1 MSWARAAYRSRQF
14 FGALRARLEEE
25 ERAEVAAHL
34 TPAEQHLFYS
44 MDLRDQRH
52 AFDVFRILKS
62 GGQRDASL
70 LAAALLHDVGKGPI
84 RLRERVA
91 FVLLRAVSP
100 RLLRR
105 LASVDGAPAGGGQT
119 AARLGGSAFGGGW
132 RGALARSLDHAER
145 GAALAEAAGST
156 AETVRLIRLHR
167 SPASA
172 SSAEPP
178 GDDVALALLQAAD
191 ESS

>member
-1 MSWARAAYRSRQF
+1 MSWARATYRSRQF
-14 FGALRARLEEE
+14 FGAFRARLEEE

-34 TPAEQHLFYS
+34 TPAEQQLFYS

-52 AFDVFRILKS
+52 ALDVFRVLTS
-62 GGQRDASL
+62 GGHRDASL

-84 RLRERVA
+84 RLWHRVA
-91 FVLLRAVSP
+91 FVVLRAVSP
-100 RLLRR
+100 GLLRR
-105 LASVDGAPAGGGQT
+105 LARADDAS
-119 AARLGGSAFGGGW
+119 W

-167 SPASA
+167 SATS
-172 SSAEPP
+172 
-178 GDDVALALLQAAD
+178 GDAALALLQAAD
-191 ESS
+191 EAS

>member
-14 FGALRARLEEE
+14 FGALRARLAEG
-25 ERAEVAAHL
+25 ERVEVAAHL
-34 TPAEQHLFYS
+34 TPAEQRLFYS

-52 AFDVFRILKS
+52 ALDVCHVLKS
-62 GGQRDASL
+62 GGHRDASL

-84 RLRERVA
+84 RLWQRVA

-105 LASVDGAPAGGGQT
+105 LASGDGP
-119 AARLGGSAFGGGW
+119 GW

-145 GAALAEAAGST
+145 GAALAQAAGST
-156 AETVRLIRLHR
+156 PETVRLIRLHR
-167 SPASA
+167 SSTAASPRPELGPKA
-172 SSAEPP
+172 SAEPA
-178 GDDVALALLQAAD
+178 GDDVALALLRAAD
-191 ESS
+191 EAS

>member
-25 ERAEVAAHL
+25 DSAEIAAHL

-44 MDLRDQRH
+44 MDRRDQRH
-52 AFDVFRILKS
+52 GLDVFRVLKS
-62 GGQRDASL
+62 GGHTDASL
-70 LAAALLHDVGKGPI
+70 LAAALLHDAGKGPVKVWH
-84 RLRERVA
+84 RVA
-91 FVLLRAVSP
+91 FVLLKAVSP

-105 LASVDGAPAGGGQT
+105 LAAAG
-119 AARLGGSAFGGGW
+119 RGGW

-145 GAALAEAAGST
+145 GAALAEASGST

-167 SPASA
+167 SPAG
-172 SSAEPP
+172 
-178 GDDVALALLQAAD
+178 GDAALTLLQGAD
-191 ESS
+191 EAG

>member
-1 MSWARAAYRSRQF
+1 MSWARAAHRSRQF
-14 FGALRARLEEE
+14 FRALRARLEEQ
-25 ERAEVAAHL
+25 ERAEVTTHL
-34 TPAEQHLFYS
+34 TSAEQHLFYS

-52 AFDVFRILKS
+52 ALDVFYALEAA
-62 GGQRDASL
+62 GHRDASL
-70 LAAALLHDVGKGPI
+70 LAAAFLHDVGKGPI
-84 RLRERVA
+84 RLWQRVA
-91 FVLLRAVSP
+91 FVLLRAMSP

-105 LASVDGAPAGGGQT
+105 LACVDGPPAGGGQT

-145 GAALAEAAGST
+145 GAGLAEAAGST

-167 SPASA
+167 SP
-172 SSAEPP
+172 P

>member
-14 FGALRARLEEE
+14 FGALRARLEKE

-34 TPAEQHLFYS
+34 TPAEQRLFS
-44 MDLRDQRH
+44 AMDLRDQRH
-52 AFDVFRILKS
+52 ALDVFRVLKS

-84 RLRERVA
+84 RLWQRVA
-91 FVLLRAVSP
+91 FVLLRVVSP

-105 LASVDGAPAGGGQT
+105 LASADAPPAGGG
-119 AARLGGSAFGGGW
+119 SAFDRGW
-132 RGALARSLDHAER
+132 RGALGRSLNHAER
-145 GAALAEAAGST
+145 GAALAKAVGST

-167 SPASA
+167 SPTSA
-172 SSAEPP
+172 SSAEPA

-191 ESS
+191 EVS

>member
-14 FGALRARLEEE
+14 FGALRARLGEE

-34 TPAEQHLFYS
+34 TPAEQRLFYS

-52 AFDVFRILKS
+52 ALDVFRVLKS

-84 RLRERVA
+84 RLWHRVA
-91 FVLLRAVSP
+91 FVLLKAVSP

-105 LASVDGAPAGGGQT
+105 LASGDGP
-119 AARLGGSAFGGGW
+119 GW

-178 GDDVALALLQAAD
+178 GGDAALALLQAAD

>member
-52 AFDVFRILKS
+52 ALDVFRVLKS

-70 LAAALLHDVGKGPI
+70 LAAALLHDAGKGPI

-105 LASVDGAPAGGGQT
+105 LA
-119 AARLGGSAFGGGW
+119 RLDEPGW

-145 GAALAEAAGST
+145 GAGLAEAAGST

-167 SPASA
+167 SP
-172 SSAEPP
+172 P
-178 GDDVALALLQAAD
+178 GDDAAVALLQAAD

>member
-14 FGALRARLEEE
+14 FGALRARLEDE

-52 AFDVFRILKS
+52 ALDVFRVLNS

-70 LAAALLHDVGKGPI
+70 LAAAFLHDVGKGPI
-84 RLRERVA
+84 RLWQRVA
-91 FVLLRAVSP
+91 FVLLRAASP

-105 LASVDGAPAGGGQT
+105 LASGE
-119 AARLGGSAFGGGW
+119 GGGW

-145 GAALAEAAGST
+145 GAGLAEAAGST

-167 SPASA
+167 SP
-172 SSAEPP
+172 P
-178 GDDVALALLQAAD
+178 GDDGALALLQAAD

>member
-34 TPAEQHLFYS
+34 TLAEQRLFYA

-52 AFDVFRILKS
+52 ALDVFRVLKS
-62 GGQRDASL
+62 GGHRDASL

-84 RLRERVA
+84 RLWQRVA

-105 LASVDGAPAGGGQT
+105 LASADGAPAG
-119 AARLGGSAFGGGW
+119 GGSAFGGGW
-132 RGALARSLDHAER
+132 RGALSRSRDHAER

-167 SPASA
+167 SPTSA
-172 SSAEPP
+172 SSVEPA

-191 ESS
+191 EAS

>member
-1 MSWARAAYRSRQF
+1 MSWARVTYRSRQF

-34 TPAEQHLFYS
+34 TPAEQHLFYA
-44 MDLRDQRH
+44 MDLHDQRH
-52 AFDVFRILKS
+52 ALDVFRVLKS
-62 GGQRDASL
+62 GGHRDASL

-84 RLRERVA
+84 RLWQRVA

-105 LASVDGAPAGGGQT
+105 LASADGAPAG
-119 AARLGGSAFGGGW
+119 GGSAFGGGW
-132 RGALARSLDHAER
+132 RGALGRSLDHAGR
-145 GAALAEAAGST
+145 GAALAEAAGSA

-167 SPASA
+167 SPTSA
-172 SSAEPP
+172 SSVEPA

-191 ESS
+191 EAS

>member
-14 FGALRARLEEE
+14 FGAFRARLEEE
-25 ERAEVAAHL
+25 ERAEVTTHL
-34 TPAEQHLFYS
+34 TSAEQHLFYS

-52 AFDVFRILKS
+52 ALDVFYALEAA
-62 GGQRDASL
+62 GHRDASL
-70 LAAALLHDVGKGPI
+70 LAAAFLHDVGKGPI
-84 RLRERVA
+84 RLWQRVA

-105 LASVDGAPAGGGQT
+105 LASGE
-119 AARLGGSAFGGGW
+119 GGGW

-167 SPASA
+167 SPA
-172 SSAEPP
+172 
-178 GDDVALALLQAAD
+178 GDDVALGLLQAAD
-191 ESS
+191 EAS

>member
-52 AFDVFRILKS
+52 ALDVFRVLKS
-62 GGQRDASL
+62 GGHHDASL
-70 LAAALLHDVGKGPI
+70 LAAALLHDAGKGPI
-84 RLRERVA
+84 RLWQRVA
-91 FVLLRAVSP
+91 FVVLKAVSP

-105 LASVDGAPAGGGQT
+105 LASGDGA
-119 AARLGGSAFGGGW
+119 GW
-132 RGALARSLDHAER
+132 RGALARSLDHAEC

-167 SPASA
+167 T
-172 SSAEPP
+172 PP
-178 GDDVALALLQAAD
+178 GDDVTLALLQAAD
-191 ESS
+191 EAS

>member
-34 TPAEQHLFYS
+34 TSAEQHLFYS

-52 AFDVFRILKS
+52 ALDVFCVLKS
-62 GGQRDASL
+62 GGHRDASL

-84 RLRERVA
+84 RLWQRVA
-91 FVLLRAVSP
+91 FILLRAMSP

-105 LASVDGAPAGGGQT
+105 LASGDGPPAG
-119 AARLGGSAFGGGW
+119 GGSAFGRGW

-167 SPASA
+167 SPTSA
-172 SSAEPP
+172 SSAEPA

-191 ESS
+191 EAN

>member
-1 MSWARAAYRSRQF
+1 MAMSWARAAYRSRQF
-14 FGALRARLEEE
+14 FGALRTRLEDE

-34 TPAEQHLFYS
+34 TPAEQRLFYA
-44 MDLRDQRH
+44 MDPRDQRH
-52 AFDVFRILKS
+52 GLDVFRILES
-62 GGQRDASL
+62 GGHRDASL
-70 LAAALLHDVGKGPI
+70 LAAALLHDAGKGRI
-84 RLRERVA
+84 RVWHRVA
-91 FVLLRAVSP
+91 FVLLRAASP

-105 LASVDGAPAGGGQT
+105 LASGDGP
-119 AARLGGSAFGGGW
+119 GW

-167 SPASA
+167 SAA
-172 SSAEPP
+172 
-178 GDDVALALLQAAD
+178 GDDDALALLQAAD

>member
-14 FGALRARLEEE
+14 LGALRARVKED

-34 TPAEQHLFYS
+34 MPAEQRLFQS

-52 AFDVFRILKS
+52 ALDVFRALKS
-62 GGQRDASL
+62 GRQRDPSL

-84 RLRERVA
+84 MLWQRVA

-100 RLLRR
+100 GLLRR
-105 LASVDGAPAGGGQT
+105 VSRADDP
-119 AARLGGSAFGGGW
+119 RW
-132 RGALARSLDHAER
+132 RGTLARMLDHAER

-156 AETVRLIRLHR
+156 PETVRLIRLHR
-167 SPASA
+167 SPTGADA
-172 SSAEPP
+172 
-178 GDDVALALLQAAD
+178 ALALLQATD
-191 ESS
+191 ETV

>member
-14 FGALRARLEEE
+14 FGALRVRLEEE

-34 TPAEQHLFYS
+34 TRAEQHLFYC

-52 AFDVFRILKS
+52 GLDVFRALKS
-62 GGQRDASL
+62 GGHRDASL
-70 LAAALLHDVGKGPI
+70 LAAALLHDVGKGHI
-84 RLRERVA
+84 RLWQRVA
-91 FVLLRAVSP
+91 FVVLRAMSP

-105 LASVDGAPAGGGQT
+105 LGSGDG
-119 AARLGGSAFGGGW
+119 RGW

-145 GAALAEAAGST
+145 GSALAEAAGST
-156 AETVRLIRLHR
+156 PETVRLIRLHR

-172 SSAEPP
+172 SPRPELGPKASAEPA

-191 ESS
+191 EAS